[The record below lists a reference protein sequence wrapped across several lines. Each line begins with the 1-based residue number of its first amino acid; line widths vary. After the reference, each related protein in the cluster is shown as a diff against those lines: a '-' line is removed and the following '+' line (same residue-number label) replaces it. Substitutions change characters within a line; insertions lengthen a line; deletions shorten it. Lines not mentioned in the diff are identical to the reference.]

1 MLNSN
6 LGMPR
11 FLYSVVV
18 ILAVFFGAALFLMT
32 YKNPGNI
39 RYLML
44 FLLTLFM
51 QLACF
56 ISLLFFFFEKTMSK
70 HKKRDEYELKKLYK
84 TSFKKSL
91 APTTYITTLLLLK
104 SFALLNTTTGTLFT
118 LFFILTLAILSRYF
132 RKR

>member
-51 QLACF
+51 QLVCF
-56 ISLLFFFFEKTMSK
+56 MSLFFFFFEKTLSK
-70 HKKRDEYELKKLYK
+70 QKKRDEHELKKLYK
-84 TSFKKSL
+84 KSFKKSL
-91 APTTYITTLLLLK
+91 APAAYITTLLLLK
-104 SFALLNTTTGTLFT
+104 SFALLNATTGTLFT
-118 LFFILTLAILSRYF
+118 LFFAVTLAIVFRYF
-132 RKR
+132 SKH

>member
-1 MLNSN
+1 
-6 LGMPR
+6 MPR

-18 ILAVFFGAALFLMT
+18 MLAVFFGAALFLMT

-56 ISLLFFFFEKTMSK
+56 MSLLLFFIEKTMSK
-70 HKKRDEYELKKLYK
+70 HKKREEHELKKLYK
-84 TSFKKSL
+84 TCFKKSL
-91 APTTYITTLLLLK
+91 APAAYITTLLLLK
-104 SFALLNTTTGTLFT
+104 SFALLNATTGALFT
-118 LFFILTLAILSRYF
+118 LFFAITLVILSRYF